1 MSLSK
6 TRTRNKK
13 NDRALDTK
21 ITTAYEENNPAWQ
34 SNSKVGTRVRV
45 YNNDAS
51 YTWKYKNSTGGLE
64 KKDLKREIIK
74 GYKGKF
80 NRTNGLVVKRRIKSK
95 LASNSAKNKNEWV
108 KFVKSAQNYW
118 LLKFKTEKTYPC
130 IMSDPIAQL
139 MYHAKERSSSSAVSN
154 PFDPRYYPFITL
166 KEVEDEFARN
176 GESLEKTSSHFKIL
190 QFNPFD
196 TLEGNSIFR
205 DTIANKFD
213 SAPLEISEDI
223 VVDISPVVLD
233 TRKRKS
239 NKMDVSAP
247 SAITTSAIDNGTL
260 VENLN
265 YKKIL
270 EMIRKP
276 LNLEPSVYLRD
287 VGAKRG
293 IFQNI
298 EETIDVLPTFEEAF
312 FSQNGLQS
320 LWNVNEDFEKN
331 YQNWLHIEIIH
342 AFCVDINQFIL
353 QKYNQNECVI
363 APSVWNQIFSGKN
376 YNSNKKMENLMKTCS
391 TWLIVPVQNVGNEHW
406 YVIRVS
412 FRSTKDSLLQFKVI
426 VYDSLYSHKKI
437 NPQHVLNY
445 QDIVDFIFYLFRN
458 QFVTIENTYI
468 ELGYIF
474 GYDEEEEFFKDEEMS
489 RDQRMNLFPK
499 QKDGS
504 SCGIFTLLFLLN
516 MVIPKPISWNSLS
529 TLTKSKLIEARLL
542 LAEYIIRKYR
552 FLTDTENR
560 RKRRATA
567 SGPTDISMVMD
578 VTEDSISSINTPL
591 NRNKSTSTK
600 NKSKVKEIKKS
611 TQKRKNEKKEK
622 RTQLPP
628 RKARSSRKSRAEFLE
643 FIKQNT

>member
-1 MSLSK
+1 
-6 TRTRNKK
+6 
-13 NDRALDTK
+13 
-21 ITTAYEENNPAWQ
+21 
-34 SNSKVGTRVRV
+34 
-45 YNNDAS
+45 
-51 YTWKYKNSTGGLE
+51 
-64 KKDLKREIIK
+64 
-74 GYKGKF
+74 
-80 NRTNGLVVKRRIKSK
+80 
-95 LASNSAKNKNEWV
+95 
-108 KFVKSAQNYW
+108 
-118 LLKFKTEKTYPC
+118 
-130 IMSDPIAQL
+130 
-139 MYHAKERSSSSAVSN
+139 
-154 PFDPRYYPFITL
+154 
-166 KEVEDEFARN
+166 
-176 GESLEKTSSHFKIL
+176 
-190 QFNPFD
+190 
-196 TLEGNSIFR
+196 
-205 DTIANKFD
+205 
-213 SAPLEISEDI
+213 
-223 VVDISPVVLD
+223 
-233 TRKRKS
+233 
-239 NKMDVSAP
+239 
-247 SAITTSAIDNGTL
+247 L

-298 EETIDVLPTFEEAF
+298 DETTDVLPTSEEAF

-353 QKYNQNECVI
+353 QKFTQKECVI

-445 QDIVDFIFYLFRN
+445 RDIVDFIFYLFRN
-458 QFVTIENTYI
+458 QFVTIENTYS

-516 MVIPKPISWNSLS
+516 MVILKPISWNSLS

-622 RTQLPP
+622 LTQLPP